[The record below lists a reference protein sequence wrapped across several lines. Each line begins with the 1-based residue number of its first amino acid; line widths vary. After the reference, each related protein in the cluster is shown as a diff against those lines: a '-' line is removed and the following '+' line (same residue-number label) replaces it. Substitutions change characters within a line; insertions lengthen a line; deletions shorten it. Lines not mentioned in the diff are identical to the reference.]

1 MKTHRQYWLA
11 AILIVCALVTP
22 NHIQALE
29 DIPAIPYKDVPEII
43 TYIEQ
48 DVTVETGLKNINV
61 AKVDLSSP
69 PDGISEYIIRYN
81 NSLFCGSGGCTT
93 EVVRIKPS
101 GKIEQLAGILGYSFS
116 LAYTH
121 TKGLRDLLSE
131 GRGGKFIWRFD
142 GKEYQSHKGHP
153 RAALT
158 KPGLTSEP
166 TAPPPPTSNKTA
178 QSKPRTPGCVGEY
191 GWSGGNATYSRL
203 RDGYASFASCTDPMN
218 RVLTISCRSDQ
229 AFVEV
234 SIAPDLGQGEDKK
247 TMGLLIEIDG
257 KRTTRLATLAY
268 SEMAGH
274 SQAVL
279 RLKRNDPLFRA
290 LARGKVASFA
300 GGKKRIKVHLKGA
313 ARAIKTMRRGC

>member
-1 MKTHRQYWLA
+1 MKTPRQNWLA
-11 AILIVCALVTP
+11 AFLIVCALLTP
-22 NHIQALE
+22 THIQALE
-29 DIPAIPYKDVPEII
+29 DIPAVPYKDVPEIVP
-43 TYIEQ
+43 YIQQ
-48 DVTVETGLKNINV
+48 DNTVETGDENINV

-69 PDGISEYIIRYN
+69 PDGISEYIIQYN
-81 NSLFCGSGGCTT
+81 NGLYCGSGGCTT

-101 GKIEQLAGILGYSFS
+101 GKIEQLAGILSYGFS

-121 TKGLRDLLSE
+121 TNGLRDLLSV
-131 GRGGKFIWRFD
+131 GRSGEFTWRFN
-142 GKEYQSHKGHP
+142 GKEYKSHKGHP
-153 RAALT
+153 RAAT
-158 KPGLTSEP
+158 
-166 TAPPPPTSNKTA
+166 TAPNSTPVPASTSKQSA
-178 QSKPRTPGCVGEY
+178 QSKPRTPGCVKEY

-203 RDGYASFASCTDPMN
+203 RDGYASFTNCTDPMN

-229 AFVEV
+229 GFVEIA
-234 SIAPDLGQGEDKK
+234 IAPDMGQGDGKK

-290 LARGKVASFA
+290 LARGKVASIA
-300 GGKKRIKVHLKGA
+300 GGKKRIKVYLKGA
-313 ARAIKTMRRGC
+313 ARAIRTMRRGC